1 MLKAVEKGNFKVT
14 AQDVATLA
22 GVDLRS
28 AQKVRALQYHACT
41 DIPISCVLVEAAACD
56 YTES

>member
-28 AQKVRALQYHACT
+28 AQKVRVLQT
-41 DIPISCVLVEAAACD
+41 DVPMSRVLLEAAACD
-56 YTES
+56 